1 MQITIKQLILEGY
14 SYDEIVKNI
23 IEESATLLMP
33 ALAPYMYNSY
43 NHAKVDIISNKKE
56 LDLYKKNNPNY
67 KNYDSIGKLTKVGA
81 GVGLASG
88 GVLNGAMAYHNNK
101 FGEEFDP
108 AMGAFFMA
116 TPTLL
121 GTIGGLVTG
130 GINKLDSENN
140 LTQKLKRK
148 ELELQSK
155 NKIQR

>member
-1 MQITIKQLILEGY
+1 MKLSLDKLILLEG
-14 SYDEIVKNI
+14 
-23 IEESATLLMP
+23 ATLLMP

>member
-1 MQITIKQLILEGY
+1 MKLSLDKLILLEG
-14 SYDEIVKNI
+14 
-23 IEESATLLMP
+23 APLLMP

-43 NHAKVDIISNKKE
+43 NHAKVDSISNKKD

-88 GVLNGAMAYHNNK
+88 GVLNGAMVYHDNK

-108 AMGAFFMA
+108 TMGAFFMA

-121 GTIGGLVTG
+121 GAAGGLITG
-130 GINKLDSENN
+130 GINKLNSKNS
-140 LTQKLKRK
+140 LAPKLKRK

>member
-1 MQITIKQLILEGY
+1 MKLSLEKLILLEG
-14 SYDEIVKNI
+14 
-23 IEESATLLMP
+23 ATLLMP

-116 TPTLL
+116 APTLL

-155 NKIQR
+155 NKI

>member
-1 MQITIKQLILEGY
+1 MKLSLEKLILLEGAM
-14 SYDEIVKNI
+14 I
-23 IEESATLLMP
+23 AMP

-43 NHAKVDIISNKKE
+43 NHAKVDSISNKKD

-67 KNYDSIGKLTKVGA
+67 KNYDSIGELTKVGA

-101 FGEEFDP
+101 FGDDFDP
-108 AMGAFFMA
+108 AMGAFFMV

-121 GTIGGLVTG
+121 GAAGGLITG
-130 GINKLDSENN
+130 GINKLNSKNS
-140 LTQKLKRK
+140 LAQKLKRK

-155 NKIQR
+155 NKI

>member
-1 MQITIKQLILEGY
+1 MKLSLDKLILL
-14 SYDEIVKNI
+14 
-23 IEESATLLMP
+23 ESLLLTAPLAT
-33 ALAPYMYNSY
+33 PYIYNKW
-43 NHAKVDIISNKKE
+43 NHAKVDSISNKKE

-67 KNYDSIGKLTKVGA
+67 KNYDSVGKMTKVGA

-121 GTIGGLVTG
+121 RTIGGLVTG

>member
-1 MQITIKQLILEGY
+1 MELSLKKLILL
-14 SYDEIVKNI
+14 
-23 IEESATLLMP
+23 ESATLLMP